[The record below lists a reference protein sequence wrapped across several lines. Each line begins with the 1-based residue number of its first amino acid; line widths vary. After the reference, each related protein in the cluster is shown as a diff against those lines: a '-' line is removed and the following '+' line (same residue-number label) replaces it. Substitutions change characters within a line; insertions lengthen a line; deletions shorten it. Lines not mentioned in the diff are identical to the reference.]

1 MDIIQKRFDELS
13 AMADKIISSMST
25 SERHMEITPRRRSLA
40 QLQRD
45 NPSVRTYTEQS
56 MDAALAIEWQ
66 TSVLSLLTRV
76 FGVDSPTCSQFQQ
89 LADARRGTD
98 HQRFSLLL
106 AIFKSAKSDYE
117 GGYLFN
123 IRSLVH
129 AEVFADEL
137 EQAAHFLD
145 SGGYKVPAA
154 VIAGTVLEVTL
165 RNLCDQRPNLS
176 KDGSLN
182 KMNDDLAKDGA
193 YNKMRADQIR
203 AWAKI
208 RNAAAHGQP
217 DEFEA
222 SDVTR
227 MIEGI
232 RDFVAANVN

>member
-1 MDIIQKRFDELS
+1 MDIIQKRFDELA
-13 AMADKIISSMST
+13 AMADQIVATMST
-25 SERHMEITPRRRSLA
+25 KEMRIEVTPPRRSLA
-40 QLQRD
+40 RLHHEAR
-45 NPSVRTYTEQS
+45 SAETRTVES
-56 MDAALAIEWQ
+56 MNEALGIEWQ
-66 TSVLSLLTRV
+66 TSVLGLLTRV
-76 FGVDSPTCSQFQQ
+76 FGIESSTCCQFQQ
-89 LADARRGTD
+89 LVDSRYGMD
-98 HQRFSLLL
+98 HLRFNRLR
-106 AIFKSAKSDYE
+106 AIFNSAKSDYE

-123 IRSLVH
+123 VRNLVH

-154 VIAGTVLEVTL
+154 VIAGTVLETTL

-176 KDGSLN
+176 QDGSLN

-208 RNAAAHGQP
+208 RNSAAHGEP
-217 DEFEA
+217 DEFDA
-222 SDVTR
+222 SDVIR

-232 RDFVAANVN
+232 RDFVAAHVK